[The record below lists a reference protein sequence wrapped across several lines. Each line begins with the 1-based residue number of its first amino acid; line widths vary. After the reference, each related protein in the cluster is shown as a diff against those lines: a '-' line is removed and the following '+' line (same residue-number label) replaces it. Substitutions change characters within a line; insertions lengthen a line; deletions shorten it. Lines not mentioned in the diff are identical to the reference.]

1 MLGAPFLDP
10 PERAIANGAGPCQ
23 YFEVAAALAGSCV
36 LGALLAY
43 FAARLRD
50 DLSPVAFAHVGNMC
64 DLQNATQLDTQ
75 FKNCFLEVLGNDT
88 NCFSEGVDMD
98 VGTTKGQ
105 TGSVF
110 FQTTSADSQRLPQMS
125 DEEPVSSGSQESK
138 ISSIH
143 HVSQGGSQS

>member
-1 MLGAPFLDP
+1 MSVGGRVFLGNAFVALQAVLGAPFLDP

-64 DLQNATQLDTQ
+64 DLPNATQLDTQ
-75 FKNCFLEVLGNDT
+75 CKTCFL
-88 NCFSEGVDMD
+88 
-98 VGTTKGQ
+98 
-105 TGSVF
+105 
-110 FQTTSADSQRLPQMS
+110 
-125 DEEPVSSGSQESK
+125 
-138 ISSIH
+138 
-143 HVSQGGSQS
+143 